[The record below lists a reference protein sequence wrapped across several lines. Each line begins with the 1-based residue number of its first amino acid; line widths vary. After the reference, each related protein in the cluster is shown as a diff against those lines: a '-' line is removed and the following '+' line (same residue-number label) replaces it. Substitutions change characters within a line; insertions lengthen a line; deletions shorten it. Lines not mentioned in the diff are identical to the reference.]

1 MICKTREKLGPRS
14 MLDLLAVPKVSEY
27 YPKIGFT
34 KHDNAWILPAAQP
47 FPASPQR
54 ALFLSPASLF

>member
-14 MLDLLAVPKVSEY
+14 MLVLLAAPKALED

-34 KHDNAWILPAAQP
+34 KHESAWILPAAAEP
-47 FPASPQR
+47 FPAS
-54 ALFLSPASLF
+54 S